1 MVYYKKTITEVSMA
15 KLRYLIRRLSVQAM
29 LSYAQPIGEDQYS
42 FSLTPA
48 QTKEVIM
55 GDGETWQEDNA
66 IFFQTMCVLRGEKY
80 RQPTSDMLI
89 SDLADVILYLDFKG
103 IFDRDADNP
112 KAAIM
117 QKRPKPCFPRRGLH

>member
-1 MVYYKKTITEVSMA
+1 MA

-103 IFDRDADNP
+103 IFDRDAETR
-112 KAAIM
+112 
-117 QKRPKPCFPRRGLH
+117 KRRSCKKDRSHVFPGGDYIELRSGRRTLSRF